1 MAQYIDQIS
10 FELPVDQ
17 LEEELNSFL
26 PPVRPD
32 PEFIN
37 RLGQRLKRPTVIT
50 LEKRSLM
57 GAYLIVAFGLF
68 GGVLLAWIIGTVSG
82 VFKRL
87 ARI

>member
-1 MAQYIDQIS
+1 MTQYLDKIS
-10 FELPVDQ
+10 FEIPVEQ
-17 LEEELNSFL
+17 LEEELNSYL

-37 RLGQRLKRPTVIT
+37 RLGQRLKRPPVIT

-68 GGVLLAWIIGTVSG
+68 GGVLLAWLIGHVSG
-82 VFKRL
+82 LFKKL
-87 ARI
+87 AHL